1 MLPPPNGNWRL
12 RLRQL
17 PKGDTMK
24 ALLKA
29 SCFSI
34 GLLLGIVA
42 ALVVPPVFVVT
53 ACIAVVVLA
62 FVKGLNL

>member
-1 MLPPPNGNWRL
+1 MLPPPNGSWRSL
-12 RLRQL
+12 SRQL
-17 PKGDTMK
+17 PNGDTMK
-24 ALLKA
+24 SLLKA